1 VTTTAAAHAD
11 MTDAQMIA
19 LCAHAMGL
27 PPLEARQA
35 YERDVGARFE
45 RYDPLNND
53 AQAMALVKRFA
64 IAATQTVGGWLVDA
78 NEGACVES
86 ATNENLN
93 RAIVEC
99 VAKIALASRQGKPQE
114 NVEAE

>member
-1 VTTTAAAHAD
+1 MTTAAAHAD
-11 MTDAQMIA
+11 MTDAQMID
-19 LCAHAMGL
+19 LCARAMGL

-35 YERDVGARFE
+35 YERDVGVRFE

-53 AQAMALVKRFA
+53 EQAMALVKRFNLQ
-64 IAATQTVGGWLVDA
+64 IRRDGDEWEVGRGPHGGCD
-78 NEGACVES
+78 GFG
-86 ATNENLN
+86 TDLN

-99 VAKIALASRQGKPQE
+99 VATLASRQGKPQE